1 MLVRHSALVRLR
13 SFAWAVA
20 TAANARASASASATA
35 SSCTRRRT
43 PTTTRLKARV
53 SATNDCMNEKFGSVG
68 VNAQMR
74 RLDDGGP
81 AEADAVHSGTMQHI
95 RHNTATPKCARL
107 DKGSRQHNRDSD
119 SPPMGAE
126 CALSTAAAPLSAVG
140 FTLGDGTDDMK
151 PAASIAATIG
161 PTPGDAGR
169 LLAVGGDC
177 ATDALRLLRGV
188 RACCDAR
195 GVSPAL
201 TLPPPPPSA
210 GKRCGANRLAIA
222 TRRTIFTMPCRMR
235 DHMSEVPGAGD
246 RGEPSPSPEGDGSA
260 MSTDVGASDDR
271 NRGDGR
277 CIGAS
282 ARLDSSTPEER
293 SPAAA
298 ALATQ
303 SSRVRQIAT
312 TTDLVASAT
321 GAATRPS
328 SGTSQSQVQPGSATA
343 RCSSRAGWTCRGAPT
358 DRSPQ

>member
-1 MLVRHSALVRLR
+1 
-13 SFAWAVA
+13 
-20 TAANARASASASATA
+20 
-35 SSCTRRRT
+35 
-43 PTTTRLKARV
+43 
-53 SATNDCMNEKFGSVG
+53 
-68 VNAQMR
+68 MR

-81 AEADAVHSGTMQHI
+81 AEADAVHIGTMQHI
-95 RHNTATPKCARL
+95 RHTQLPHMRTAQR
-107 DKGSRQHNRDSD
+107 GSRQHNRDSD

-177 ATDALRLLRGV
+177 ATEALRLLRGV

-201 TLPPPPPSA
+201 TLPPPPPRA
-210 GKRCGANRLAIA
+210 GKRCGANLLAIA

-282 ARLDSSTPEER
+282 ARLDSSKPEEK
-293 SPAAA
+293 SPA
-298 ALATQ
+298 
-303 SSRVRQIAT
+303 
-312 TTDLVASAT
+312 VASAT
-321 GAATRPS
+321 
-328 SGTSQSQVQPGSATA
+328 Q
-343 RCSSRAGWTCRGAPT
+343 CSSVRH
-358 DRSPQ
+358 